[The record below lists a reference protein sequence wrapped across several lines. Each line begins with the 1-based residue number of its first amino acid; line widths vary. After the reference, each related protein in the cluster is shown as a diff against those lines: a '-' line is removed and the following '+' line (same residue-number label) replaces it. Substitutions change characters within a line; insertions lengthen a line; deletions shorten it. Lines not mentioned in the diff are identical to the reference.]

1 MKAGFIGLGQ
11 MGHHMAT
18 NILYKGNYHLVV
30 HDICKEAASSLIKE
44 GAEWADTP
52 AQVASMCD
60 VVITCLPTPQSV
72 EEVVYGKNG
81 LKDGWKQGDIYID
94 MSTNSPSLIRRIA
107 QDARLSG
114 VTVLDAPV
122 SGGTTGAQAGTLTIM
137 IGGDPSALN
146 KVRGIL
152 ETMGKKIVHV
162 GDVGCGNIAKL
173 INNMISLVCN
183 SVSAEAFLLG
193 KKAEINPKVLWEIV
207 TSSTGDNWCVRRYP
221 NTTFKGNFE
230 PGFKI
235 SLACKDIGL
244 AINLGNETGI
254 SLPLAI
260 EVKKELQ
267 KAMEEGFSDKDV
279 DAVILPMEKAAGVKV
294 RVNED

>member
-11 MGHHMAT
+11 MGHHMAS
-18 NILYKGNYHLVV
+18 NILRKGNCHLVV
-30 HDICKEAASSLIKE
+30 HDIRKEAASSLIKE

-52 AQVASMCD
+52 AQVASLCD
-60 VVITCLPTPQSV
+60 IVITCLPTPKIV
-72 EEVVYGKNG
+72 EEVVYGSNG
-81 LKDGWKQGDIYID
+81 LKEGWKKGDIYID
-94 MSTNSPSLIRRIA
+94 MSTNSPSLIRKIA
-107 QDARLSG
+107 QDAHLQG

-122 SGGTTGAQAGTLTIM
+122 SGGTAGAQAGTLTIM
-137 IGGDPSALN
+137 VGGDTSALN
-146 KVRGIL
+146 KVKGIL
-152 ETMGKKIVHV
+152 EAMGKKIVHV

-193 KKAEINPKVLWEIV
+193 KKAGINPKVLWEIV
-207 TSSTGDNWCVRRYP
+207 AASTGDNGCVRRYP

-235 SLACKDIGL
+235 SLAYKDIGL
-244 AINLGNETGI
+244 AIDLGNESGI
-254 SLPLAI
+254 SLPLAV

-267 KAMEEGFSDKDV
+267 KSMEEGFSDKDV

-294 RVNED
+294 RVNGD